1 MTARPYHFFLHHSY
15 VHTVGRK
22 ANTHTVM
29 RCMQMQHKPATR
41 VRSILMSDAAH
52 ATCPCKQTRTSALLH
67 VALSLRLHL
76 SLPPIP
82 SAGLSVSLSL
92 PPTLPTSQLYRVE
105 NTQDRHSQ
113 ARHGAMHLHV
123 PCAVQVCAGGSFPSH
138 VASCARH
145 GFHHGSLA
153 PCLVAGE
160 RLRPQDVSQPPRLV
174 QRVVLHKATRLE

>member
-52 ATCPCKQTRTSALLH
+52 AACPCKQTRTSALLH

-123 PCAVQVCAGGSFPSH
+123 PRAVQVCAGGSFPF
-138 VASCARH
+138 SCRIMRPSWLPSWQPRALLGYGRAPPAP
-145 GFHHGSLA
+145 GYLAAAA
-153 PCLVAGE
+153 PCAESG
-160 RLRPQDVSQPPRLV
+160 SS
-174 QRVVLHKATRLE
+174 